1 MRNKIIILSIF
12 ISFRIFAFQV
22 EPMVADLQPLGAN
35 SQVLLRVTNTS
46 ENQLSVE
53 ISSFDLTINSQNKE
67 KLFANDND
75 FMIIPMT
82 AIIPPG
88 ESQAVIVKYI
98 GEPILKA
105 SKSYRIE
112 VKQLDVDLSGGSQ
125 SSIGVGYVFQTLY
138 NVVPIQAH
146 AQLVVNGKQQ
156 ASEGLWKV
164 YLENKGNKYIR
175 LTKTQWI
182 IESSGEKLE
191 LKDDKLKEALSDQ
204 FLLPYSS
211 REVTLQMPA
220 RFDPNLSKL
229 MVVHE

>member
-1 MRNKIIILSIF
+1 MRHIIIIVAMF
-12 ISFRIFAFQV
+12 ISFCSSAFQV
-22 EPMVADLQPLGAN
+22 EPMVADLQPLGTN

-53 ISSFDLTINSQNKE
+53 ISSFDLTINSNNKE
-67 KLFANDND
+67 KLYVNDDD

-88 ESQAVIVKYI
+88 ESQAVIS
-98 GEPILKA
+98 

-112 VKQLDVDLSGGSQ
+112 VKQLDVDLTGGSQ

-138 NVVPIQAH
+138 NVVPTQAS
-146 AQLVVNGKQQ
+146 AKLVVKDKQQ

-164 YLENKGNKYIR
+164 HLENKGNKYIR
-175 LTKTQWI
+175 LTKTHWI
-182 IESSGEKLE
+182 IEGSGEKLV
-191 LKDDKLKEALSDQ
+191 LKDEKLKEALSGK

-220 RFDPNLSKL
+220 KFDPKLSKL
-229 MVVHE
+229 MVVHD

>member
-1 MRNKIIILSIF
+1 MRNIIIIVAMF
-12 ISFRIFAFQV
+12 ISCCSFAFQV
-22 EPMVADLQPLGAN
+22 EPMVADLQPLGTN

-53 ISSFDLTINSQNKE
+53 ISSFDLTINSLNKE
-67 KLFANDND
+67 KLYVNDDD

-98 GEPILKA
+98 GEPLLKS

-112 VKQLDVDLSGGSQ
+112 VKQLDVDLTGGSQ

-138 NVVPIQAH
+138 NVVPTQAS
-146 AQLVVNGKQQ
+146 AKLVVKDKQL

-164 YLENKGNKYIR
+164 HLENKGNKYIR
-175 LTKTQWI
+175 LTKTHWI
-182 IESSGEKLE
+182 IEG
-191 LKDDKLKEALSDQ
+191 
-204 FLLPYSS
+204 FW
-211 REVTLQMPA
+211 
-220 RFDPNLSKL
+220 
-229 MVVHE
+229 

>member
-1 MRNKIIILSIF
+1 MRHIIIIVAMF
-12 ISFRIFAFQV
+12 ISFCSSAFQV
-22 EPMVADLQPLGAN
+22 EPMVADLQPLGTN

-53 ISSFDLTINSQNKE
+53 ISSFDLTINSNNKE
-67 KLFANDND
+67 KLYVNDDD

-98 GEPILKA
+98 GEPLLKS

-112 VKQLDVDLSGGSQ
+112 VKQLDVDLTGGSQ

-138 NVVPIQAH
+138 NVVPTQAS
-146 AQLVVNGKQQ
+146 AKLVVKDKQQ

-164 YLENKGNKYIR
+164 HLENKGNKYIR
-175 LTKTQWI
+175 LTKTHWI
-182 IESSGEKLE
+182 IEGSGEKLV
-191 LKDDKLKEALSDQ
+191 LKDEKLKEALSGK

-220 RFDPNLSKL
+220 KFDPKLSKL
-229 MVVHE
+229 MVVHD